1 MRAFATPARFA
12 KCFLPGF
19 LFPPHVQ
26 AFQAATMR
34 LLTDPLCNRQVIEAP
49 VRHGKSHWH
58 SIVVPAWHCCV
69 WPDKKVLGVSYGATL
84 SDTFSRDVIRL
95 VQRAAPVF
103 GLRLDPK
110 WTRADSF
117 RFLDHA
123 GGYDSVGAGGAV
135 SGKGYHFLACDDLV
149 KDDEAAR
156 SPNQRASLRKWFNAD
171 LLTRTEPGGKVS
183 LVMSRRHM
191 SDLSGECQVDN
202 AELPVALKWH
212 VVKFRAIDDEGNA
225 LWPERYPLSWLQDRL
240 REYELKGISYF
251 FSSLFQQDP
260 RSDPEACEWP
270 DSYFGPEIFYDEL
283 PPDLPIRLKIIA
295 CDPSKG
301 ASSKSGDYCAIA
313 TMVLDRDNCLWCEMQ
328 LRRQTTPE
336 VIDTLAA
343 TIIHEKPDS
352 VVMETH
358 GFQEQLAIDAR
369 KQLDAAGLLCA
380 LHPFD
385 SMENK
390 DVRIRL
396 ALSEWLHRH
405 RIRFRDTVGGR
416 LCVNQLKE
424 FPSGEHDDGP
434 DVLAMGCG
442 LIGDL
447 LS

>member
-1 MRAFATPARFA
+1 MSTVLSPAWFGET
-12 KCFLPGF
+12 FLPGF
-19 LFPPHVQ
+19 LSPPHVRK
-26 AFQAATMR
+26 FQLATLR
-34 LLTDPLCNRQVIEAP
+34 LFSDPLVNRQIIEAP

-58 SIVVPAWHCCV
+58 SIVVPAWHCCM

-95 VQRAAPVF
+95 CERAAPAF
-103 GLRLDPK
+103 GLTVDPK
-110 WTRADSF
+110 WHQADSF
-117 RFLDHA
+117 RWAGRA

-135 SGKGYHFLACDDLV
+135 SGKGYHFIAADDLV

-202 AELPVALKWH
+202 AELPEALRWH
-212 VVKFRAIDDEGNA
+212 VVKFKAIDDAGNA
-225 LWPERYPLSWLQDRL
+225 LWPERYPIAWLQDRL

-260 RSDPEACEWP
+260 RSDPAACEWP
-270 DSYFGPEIFYDEL
+270 DEYFGPGIMYEEL
-283 PPDLPIRLKIIA
+283 PPDLPVRLKIVA

-301 ASSKSGDYCAIA
+301 ASSKSGDYNAIA
-313 TMVLDRDNCLWCEMQ
+313 TMVLDRDNWLWCDVQ

-343 TIIHEKPDS
+343 TILHERPAAA
-352 VVMETH
+352 VMETH
-358 GFQEQLAIDAR
+358 GFQEQLAVDVR
-369 KQLDAAGLLCA
+369 KLLDAGGSLCA

-390 DVRIRL
+390 EVRIRL
-396 ALSEWLHRH
+396 ALSEWLHRG

-434 DVLAMGCG
+434 DALAMGCG